1 MCKDVHDKTAAL
13 RCDRTM
19 KENLFDIIIYLF
31 ENYLDD
37 ESGFIPDPD
46 AIHTEL
52 LEAGFSPTEVSKAFE
67 WLESLTH
74 QQDIVSAAPSFRV
87 FSSDEAAKLDI
98 ECRGLLI
105 FLEQSGILTP
115 TSREL
120 VINRL
125 MAFNDEEISIEN
137 LKWVILVILFSRPDE
152 ETAFARMENL
162 VYENMPTAV
171 H

>member
-1 MCKDVHDKTAAL
+1 MCTIKTAAL
-13 RCDRTM
+13 KCDKTM

-37 ESGFIPDPD
+37 ESGFVPDPEV
-46 AIHTEL
+46 IRTEL
-52 LEAGFSPTEVSKAFE
+52 VEAGFSHAEVNKAFE

-87 FSSDEAAKLDI
+87 FSVDEAEKLNI

-105 FLEQSGILTP
+105 FLEQIGILTP

-125 MAFNDEEISIEN
+125 MEFSNDEISIEN
-137 LKWVILVILFSRPDE
+137 LKWVVLVILFTRPDE

-162 VYENMPTAV
+162 VYENMPIAI

>member
-1 MCKDVHDKTAAL
+1 
-13 RCDRTM
+13 M
-19 KENLFDIIIYLF
+19 KENVFDIIIYLF

-37 ESGFIPDPD
+37 ESGFVPDPE
-46 AIHTEL
+46 AIRTEL
-52 LEAGFSPTEVSKAFE
+52 VEAGFAHNEVNKAFE

-87 FSSDEAAKLDI
+87 FSREESEKLDI
-98 ECRGLLI
+98 ESRGLLI
-105 FLEQSGILTP
+105 FLEQTGILSP

-125 MAFNDEEISIEN
+125 MAFNEEEISIEN

-152 ETAFARMENL
+152 EIAFARMEDL
-162 VYENMPTAV
+162 VYDNLPTAM